1 MFGLSV
7 SVDDLGCRDLSMRR
21 TCSVM
26 ATLNLGNNKGVAIQ
40 ARRKVRG
47 TATDDG
53 EATAQIEKRLPG
65 LLIKDLIR
73 SMTGE

>member
-1 MFGLSV
+1 MT
-7 SVDDLGCRDLSMRR
+7 VDDLGCKDLSMRR
-21 TCSVM
+21 TCSVDAM
-26 ATLNLGNNKGVAIQ
+26 LKIHDQSGFSMM

-65 LLIKDLIR
+65 QLIKQLIR
-73 SMTGE
+73 QMTGQ